1 MCSELQM
8 SAPVNFASTACDA
21 AATFSSTGRVSPTL
35 NCFQVPR
42 VKSTAELVED
52 FARMEGPSADRSQ
65 QDRLQSRVPHGPLAL
80 AVMVVIACVSV
91 AWGLTTLDC
100 PTGKDQWG
108 ACKPRDPSVRTE
120 SLDFPPASAS
130 SVGRHLIQSGG
141 CMLSYSRAANSA
153 PFSGLRFRT

>member
-1 MCSELQM
+1 MRAIAIAQSW
-8 SAPVNFASTACDA
+8 
-21 AATFSSTGRVSPTL
+21 RVIEDGEMDKPI
-35 NCFQVPR
+35 QR
-42 VKSTAELVED
+42 QSTAEPVED

-120 SLDFPPASAS
+120 SLDF
-130 SVGRHLIQSGG
+130 
-141 CMLSYSRAANSA
+141 
-153 PFSGLRFRT
+153 LRRLLHR